1 MHLQN
6 GEDKD
11 RRKRGFGNDGSRKG
25 RGDGKR
31 DDLYATWRRKTKAG
45 HPDARRARDD
55 GGQSKTSLSNRR
67 DHRKLR
73 HAPATPNAHAQ
84 DELRSAA
91 QVRKARG
98 IKQRYSDHLKRKQ
111 SPGKGKGFSGKGGGP
126 RPKIQKGGKGAT
138 SAIKL
143 KNKSKNKRKVR

>member
-73 HAPATPNAHAQ
+73 HAPATPNAHARALSSLISQ
-84 DELRSAA
+84 VALIRNNVAA
-91 QVRKARG
+91 QKLLLVKKDG
-98 IKQRYSDHLKRKQ
+98 QSFSPTLPSTHYIFISSDIHFYMVYRMETC
-111 SPGKGKGFSGKGGGP
+111 SN
-126 RPKIQKGGKGAT
+126 IY
-138 SAIKL
+138 
-143 KNKSKNKRKVR
+143 